1 MLRDSDLNNSD
12 ANILIVDDDEDIL
25 VAGKLLLKRH
35 FKSVS
40 LANRP
45 NLVPKMME
53 SKKHDVVLL
62 DMNFDAGDTSGRQGL
77 IWLEKIR
84 KIDPDI
90 IIILITAHSAVDIAV
105 EAMKLGAIDFV
116 EKPWQNEK
124 LLATIRTAVALR
136 KSRDEN
142 QELKSRNNILA
153 TELSRAGQ
161 EILGTSAAMERVH
174 RLIEKSAPSDANVL
188 ILGENGT
195 GKELVAKEIHRLSNR
210 SSQIFMTVDMGAIA
224 ETLIESE
231 LFGHKKGA
239 FTDAR
244 EDRIGRFQAANGGTL
259 FLDEIGN
266 IPLHMQT
273 KLLSVLEQRQVTPVG
288 ANSPIDFDVRIIS
301 ATNMPN
307 EKLSDE
313 DYFRSDLRFRLN
325 TVEIDIPPLR
335 ERGGD
340 ITILTKAF
348 IEQYARKYNS
358 QVTGI
363 TNEAMNLLKSNSWAG
378 NVRALR
384 HAVERAI
391 VLSDSQMLEAS
402 DFSLSAQHDNELF
415 NISGNES
422 GKTLEELESLAIDKA
437 LKNAHGNI
445 SHAAKSL
452 GITRSSLYRRMEKH
466 GL

>member
-1 MLRDSDLNNSD
+1 MPRDSDLNNSD

-239 FTDAR
+239 FTDSR

-307 EKLSDE
+307 AQLSDE
-313 DYFRSDLRFRLN
+313 TYFRFDLRFRLN
-325 TVEIDIPPLR
+325 TVEIDLPPLR

-340 ITILTKAF
+340 IAILTKAF

-363 TNEAMNLLKSNSWAG
+363 TNEAMSLLKSNSWAG

-402 DFSLSAQHDNELF
+402 DFSLSAQHGDELL

-422 GKTLEELESLAIDKA
+422 GKTLEELELLAIDKA